1 MLSYRW
7 LFSASC
13 QPVEAIASFAAA
25 ATQCGVIFQGS
36 QSRHLHCAREAWLPV
51 GCICSA
57 VYTTRLETLRLAD
70 YGSNRILSDFSPFF
84 IIWYCLFDLV
94 LIGLRWKPMS
104 LSCFNLIA
112 ICRLSGSTKKN
123 QIKVV
128 TENDQTPF
136 TQLDNLDIKF
146 RFTQLQNRPK
156 YEYKDIGKGYHFSFP
171 KLLSNVTVLYCLDS
185 YLLVFSLFNI

>member
-1 MLSYRW
+1 MKWIISIWKQTKRTIPFCSNLSLLKLFFFPSSIW
-7 LFSASC
+7 LS
-13 QPVEAIASFAAA
+13 
-25 ATQCGVIFQGS
+25 
-36 QSRHLHCAREAWLPV
+36 LYW
-51 GCICSA
+51 
-57 VYTTRLETLRLAD
+57 Y
-70 YGSNRILSDFSPFF
+70 FSPFF

-94 LIGLRWKPMS
+94 LNGLRWKPMS

-185 YLLVFSLFNI
+185 YRLVFSLFNI

>member
-1 MLSYRW
+1 MNHFHLKANQENHSFLQQFVSFKACFFPSSIWLSLYW
-7 LFSASC
+7 
-13 QPVEAIASFAAA
+13 
-25 ATQCGVIFQGS
+25 
-36 QSRHLHCAREAWLPV
+36 
-51 GCICSA
+51 
-57 VYTTRLETLRLAD
+57 Y
-70 YGSNRILSDFSPFF
+70 FSPFF
-84 IIWYCLFDLV
+84 IIWYCLFDLL
-94 LIGLRWKPMS
+94 LIGLRRKPMS

-128 TENDQTPF
+128 TENYQTPF